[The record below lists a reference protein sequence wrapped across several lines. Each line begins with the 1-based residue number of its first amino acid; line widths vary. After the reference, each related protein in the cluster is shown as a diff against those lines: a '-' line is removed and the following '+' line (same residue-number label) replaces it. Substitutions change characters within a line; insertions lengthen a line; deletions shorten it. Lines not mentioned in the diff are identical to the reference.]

1 MIIDCNSC
9 VMRDIACSECVVTS
23 LLGPIDLAKDGQAL
37 DVLAQA
43 GLVAP
48 LRLTVVSDPAKDW
61 PRATG

>member
-1 MIIDCNSC
+1 
-9 VMRDIACSECVVTS
+9 MRDIACSECVVTS